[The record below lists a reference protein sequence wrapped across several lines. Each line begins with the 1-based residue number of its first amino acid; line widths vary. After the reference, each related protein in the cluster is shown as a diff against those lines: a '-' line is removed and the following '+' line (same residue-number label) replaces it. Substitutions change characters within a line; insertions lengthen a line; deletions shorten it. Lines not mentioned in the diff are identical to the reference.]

1 MSAIVPDGNIVISN
15 SYGRLLTRKPNGDVE
30 WEPRYL
36 DHPES
41 QIWIKAVGDD
51 GKFTFSSIEGDGN
64 LACIKNPRERG
75 TEQFKWNDADLDP
88 W

>member
-15 SYGRLLTRKPNGDVE
+15 SYGRLLTRKINGDVE
-30 WEPRYL
+30 WEPRDL
-36 DHPES
+36 NHPRS
-41 QIWIKAVGDD
+41 QVWIKAADR
-51 GKFTFSSIEGDGN
+51 GKIAFSSIEGDGN
-64 LACIKNPRERG
+64 LACVKNPLEMG